1 MMKVCGGCGDIFCSF
16 FVSSFPS
23 QIGKIMA
30 RAAAE
35 EGGGS
40 EKVELGVQVI
50 FHSVQDNH
58 RVVRAR
64 EQPTHIFFEI
74 KVKTTQRK
82 VEIQFQKHSQLP
94 ETY

>member
-1 MMKVCGGCGDIFCSF
+1 MKVCGGCVVTSFVHF
-16 FVSSFPS
+16 FVSSSPS

-35 EGGGS
+35 GGS
-40 EKVELGVQVI
+40 EKVELSAQVI

-64 EQPTHIFFEI
+64 EQPRHIFFEI

>member
-1 MMKVCGGCGDIFCSF
+1 M
-16 FVSSFPS
+16 
-23 QIGKIMA
+23 
-30 RAAAE
+30 
-35 EGGGS
+35 
-40 EKVELGVQVI
+40 ELSAQVI

-58 RVVRAR
+58 SVVRAP
-64 EQPTHIFFEI
+64 EQPRHIFFKI

>member
-1 MMKVCGGCGDIFCSF
+1 MKVCGGCVVTSFVHF

-35 EGGGS
+35 GGGS
-40 EKVELGVQVI
+40 EKVELSAQVI
-50 FHSVQDNH
+50 FHGVQDNH

-64 EQPTHIFFEI
+64 EQSRHIFFEI

>member
-1 MMKVCGGCGDIFCSF
+1 M
-16 FVSSFPS
+16 
-23 QIGKIMA
+23 
-30 RAAAE
+30 
-35 EGGGS
+35 
-40 EKVELGVQVI
+40 ELSAQVI

-58 RVVRAR
+58 SVVRAR
-64 EQPTHIFFEI
+64 EQPRHIFFEI

>member
-1 MMKVCGGCGDIFCSF
+1 M
-16 FVSSFPS
+16 
-23 QIGKIMA
+23 
-30 RAAAE
+30 
-35 EGGGS
+35 
-40 EKVELGVQVI
+40 ELTTQVI

-64 EQPTHIFFEI
+64 EQQRRIFLEI
-74 KVKTTQRK
+74 KVKTTQGK

>member
-1 MMKVCGGCGDIFCSF
+1 M
-16 FVSSFPS
+16 
-23 QIGKIMA
+23 
-30 RAAAE
+30 
-35 EGGGS
+35 
-40 EKVELGVQVI
+40 ELSAQVI

-58 RVVRAR
+58 SVVRAW
-64 EQPTHIFFEI
+64 EQPRHIFFEI